1 MEQVVED
8 ALQHG
13 GPVEVPLPGHQDLRL
28 VRVTCM
34 SSVWSRVTCDVSRG
48 APSHLPSQE
57 LDWEATSANIKH
69 QKFH

>member
-13 GPVEVPLPGHQDLRL
+13 GPVQVPLPGHQDLRL

-34 SSVWSRVTCDVSRG
+34 RSVVTCHVSR
-48 APSHLPSQE
+48 SHSPETQL
-57 LDWEATSANIKH
+57 AGM
-69 QKFH
+69 